1 MMKQY
6 SSLYAAALICG
17 WAVASAA
24 SAAPVEKGSS
34 VRQAG
39 DSEGVNFEVY
49 LPLRNASQL
58 DTLIQAQQT
67 KGSPQYHQWLTPA
80 QFTAQFGPTP
90 ASVAR
95 AQAAIRA
102 AGLAVSETHSR
113 SFHVVGDAG
122 HVGAMLQTRFNAV
135 RTATGASRM
144 VAQTKPVMPAALAQ
158 EGASIVAFS
167 SLPLHHTFAIRT
179 AAPIV
184 NNRYSAEGPYWFD
197 DLKQAYDYPDFTVGR
212 AKVDGSGVRVA
223 ILMSDLLFPGDVAA
237 AFNHEQF
244 AANSGGVAVPS
255 VSTVLVNG
263 GGAVNGPGSFE
274 ASLDVQQVLGGAP
287 GAQVTLVS
295 IPDLSD
301 QNILDGYTAI
311 VDSNRFDIVNSSFG
325 GCELQYTAAY
335 NNGVDE
341 TSVLKTYHEIFAQG
355 NAQGITFVASSGDS
369 GGKLCP
375 TANYFQQSGGA
386 ATFVAGVSSPADDP
400 DVTAVGGGNLLTSYM
415 AGSLNSAYV
424 SENGFGDPEVP
435 YDPYG
440 LGQNVA
446 GGTWGAGGGV
456 SSVFGRPAYQLLANT
471 GSKAF
476 RTLPDVGMQVG
487 GCPAGI
493 SASCNATDSAAV
505 VAYGVNYGGGFYGVI
520 GTSVSSP
527 EFVGAL
533 ALYEQFNHRQ
543 GNVNY
548 LLYLAGAVQTASGG
562 ASAPAALQF
571 YHRNIAGFDGL
582 YNGNQPSTN
591 YSYIYGNG
599 SPDVRKLF
607 GFFAAP
613 AAGLPQT
620 PTNP

>member
-1 MMKQY
+1 MMKQH
-6 SSLYAAALICG
+6 SQLYAAALVCG
-17 WAVASAA
+17 LTLGSTAF
-24 SAAPVEKGSS
+24 AAPVEKGST

-39 DSEGVNFEVY
+39 ASEGVNFEVY
-49 LPLRNASQL
+49 LPLRNADKL
-58 DTLIQAQQT
+58 DALIQAQQT
-67 KGSPQYHQWLTPA
+67 KGSAQYHQWLTPA
-80 QFTAQFGPTP
+80 QFAATFGPTQ

-102 AGLAVSETHSR
+102 AGMTVTQTHSR

-122 HVGAMLQTRFNAV
+122 HLGAMLQTHFSAV
-135 RTATGASRM
+135 RTATGAGRM
-144 VAQTKPVMPAALAQ
+144 IAQTKPVLPAALAA
-158 EGASIVAFS
+158 EGARIMAFS
-167 SLPLHHTFAIRT
+167 GLPLHHSLAVKT
-179 AAPIV
+179 AAPIA

-212 AKVDGSGVRVA
+212 TKVDGSGVRVA

-237 AFNHEQF
+237 AFNHEKYT
-244 AANSGGVAVPS
+244 ANSGLADPS
-255 VSTVLVNG
+255 VSTVTVDG
-263 GGAVNGPGSFE
+263 GGVVGGPGSFE

-287 GAQVTLVS
+287 AAQVTLVS

-301 QNILDGYTAI
+301 QSIIDGYTAI
-311 VDSNRFDIVNSSFG
+311 VDSNQFDIVNSSFG
-325 GCELQYTAAY
+325 GCELEYTPAY
-335 NNGVDE
+335 NGGTDY
-341 TSVLKTYHEIFAQG
+341 TYILKTYHEIFAQG
-355 NAQGITFVASSGDS
+355 NAQGITFVASSGDQ

-375 TANYFQQSGGA
+375 SINYGEPGA
-386 ATFVAGVSSPADDP
+386 SPVFVAGVSTPADDP
-400 DVTAVGGGNLLTSYM
+400 DVTAVGGGNLLTTYTT
-415 AGSLNSAYV
+415 GSLNSAYV
-424 SENGFGDPEVP
+424 SENGYGDPDVP
-435 YDPYG
+435 YDIYG
-440 LGQNVA
+440 IGQNVS
-446 GGTWGAGGGV
+446 GGYWGAGGGV

-471 GSKAF
+471 GSRLF

-487 GCPAGI
+487 GCPEGLA
-493 SASCNATDSAAV
+493 ASCNATDSAAV

-548 LLYLAGAVQTASGG
+548 LLYLAGAVQTAGG
-562 ASAPAALQF
+562 GPNAPTALQF
-571 YHRNIAGFDGL
+571 YHRNMPGFDGL
-582 YNGNQPSTN
+582 YSGNQPTVN
-591 YSYIYGNG
+591 YTYIFGNG

-613 AAGLPQT
+613 PAGLPQT